1 MATIEEI
8 IKLAKAEVGYN
19 RYEDPE
25 QGTKYGRWY
34 AELTKSPYFG
44 TTGVPFCAM
53 GVSYVFA
60 KGKTSCIGLPTAG
73 CTSGILKPARNSGKL
88 LKPSNLKRGDVIL
101 FDWSGRGY
109 NAPEADHVGIV
120 LYWNNSTNVHTWEA
134 NVAGQVKECDRD
146 IKWVVGGVRPA
157 YDPEKTAK
165 DLPLLKKGDKGFA
178 VGVLQRL
185 LILRGVATFT
195 NPDEVFGDKTEASVK
210 SFQKLVAIYPDGMV
224 GAKTWPALT
233 SK

>member
-1 MATIEEI
+1 MAKT
-8 IKLAKAEVGYN
+8 AKETYDFAMREVGYS
-19 RYEDPE
+19 RYDDPE

-34 AELTKSPYFG
+34 AKLTNSPYFG

-53 GVSYVFA
+53 GVSYVLYNCSVA
-60 KGKTSCIGLPTAG
+60 CVGAPTAA
-73 CTSGILKPARNSGKL
+73 CTSGFLRAARAAGKL
-88 LKPSNLKRGDVIL
+88 RRCETAKFMDVVL

-109 NAPEADHVGIV
+109 ASPEADHVGFIIENHGT
-120 LYWNNSTNVHTWEA
+120 WFKTWEA
-134 NVAGQVKECDRD
+134 NVSGAVKVCTRYPSN
-146 IKWVVGGVRPA
+146 IVGVFSPA
-157 YDPEKTAK
+157 YAEEKTLK
-165 DLPLLKKGDKGFA
+165 ELPLLKKGDKGFA

-210 SFQKLVAIYPDGMV
+210 SFQKMCGIGQDGKV